1 MAESITIKSRE
12 DLNELLAGRDIKI
25 SKAVVK
31 GVLDNL
37 NSKKRFVHVLE
48 IYLVEEDY
56 VLDLTVEREDFIDT
70 LEKNMEIHEE
80 NELYEE
86 CAKILKALNSLKS
99 N

>member
-56 VLDLTVEREDFIDT
+56 VLDLTVEREDFVDT

-86 CAKILKALNSLKS
+86 CAQILKALNSLKS